1 MRVRSAL
8 SPLRAAIGAALRR
21 RSLLILL
28 VATHGVFGLMS
39 WGSFAD
45 LRSQRN
51 LLDKAERGELRGFD
65 VFQLRISTNC
75 DGQTC
80 TLATEDG
87 RSLGVTFPQPT
98 EEEFNKFDPS
108 RLPPELAVIEQNL
121 PQLVD
126 ALRGSLDE
134 QEGTLSPGAT
144 LRARIRAAGTF
155 WGVLFAVLA
164 GASLLG
170 AEWRWGVWRTLLTH
184 EPRRSRVLLSRFV
197 MLWILIAGGLAVT
210 LGFTVGTDALFRA
223 ITDVDATGGPG
234 IETLARSFGKSLLS
248 LEFYASM
255 AGALATIVRTSF
267 AGIGSLV
274 FLLAEGLAAG
284 RFNWLRHF
292 LPAQQVAALIPAFAG
307 GVDTNGYV
315 WWPPVLAGPVSC
327 SASPGGFEVICTET
341 LLEPIPHWRAALVL
355 GAWALV
361 AGLLAWIFVR
371 RRDVPQ

>member
-1 MRVRSAL
+1 MSVRSTF
-8 SPLRAAIGAALRR
+8 SPVGAAIGAALRR

-28 VATHGVFGLMS
+28 VATLGVFGLMS
-39 WGSFAD
+39 WGSFSD

-51 LLDKAERGELRGFD
+51 LLDRAERGELSGFE
-65 VFQLRISTNC
+65 VFELRISTHC

-80 TLATEDG
+80 TIATQDG
-87 RSLGVTFPQPT
+87 RSTGITFPQPT
-98 EEEFNKFDPS
+98 EETFNKFDPNQ
-108 RLPPELAVIEQNL
+108 LPPEIEVIEQNM
-121 PQLVD
+121 PQLVS
-126 ALRGSLDE
+126 ALRETLAE
-134 QEGTLSPGAT
+134 QEDTLSPAAT
-144 LRARIRAAGTF
+144 LRSRIRAAGTF

-184 EPRRSRVLLSRFV
+184 EPRRGRVLLSRFA
-197 MLWILIAGGLAVT
+197 MLWVVIAGGMAIT
-210 LGFTVGTDALFRA
+210 LGFTAGTDALFRS
-223 ITDVDATGGPG
+223 ITDIDASGGPG
-234 IETLARSFGKSLLS
+234 IGTLARSAGKSLLS

-284 RFNWLRHF
+284 RFHWLRHF
-292 LPAQQVAALIPAFAG
+292 LPAQQVATLIPQFAG

-315 WWPPVLAGPVSC
+315 WWPPVLAGSVSC
-327 SASPGGFEVICTET
+327 SATPGGFEVTCTET
-341 LLEPIPHWRAALVL
+341 LLKPIPHWRAAIVL
-355 GAWALV
+355 GAWVLV
-361 AGLLAWIFVR
+361 PALLAWIFVR

>member
-1 MRVRSAL
+1 MSVRSAL
-8 SPLRAAIGAALRR
+8 SPLGAAIGAALRR

-28 VATHGVFGLMS
+28 VATLGVFGLMS
-39 WGSFAD
+39 WGSFSD

-51 LLDKAERGELRGFD
+51 LLDRADRGELRGFD

-80 TLATEDG
+80 FISTGDG
-87 RSLGVTFPQPT
+87 RSLGIEFPQPT
-98 EEEFNKFDPS
+98 EEQFNKFDPNA
-108 RLPPELAVIEQNL
+108 LPPELEVIERNL
-121 PQLVD
+121 PELVS
-126 ALRGSLDE
+126 ALREALDE
-134 QEGTLSPGAT
+134 QEDTLSPGAT

-184 EPRRSRVLLSRFV
+184 EPRRGRVLLSRFA
-197 MLWILIAGGLAVT
+197 MLWIVIAGGLAVT
-210 LGFTVGTDALFRA
+210 IGFTVGTDALFRA
-223 ITDVDATGGPG
+223 LTDVDATGGPG
-234 IETLARSFGKSLLS
+234 IGTLARSVGKSLLS

-284 RFNWLRHF
+284 RFHWLRHF
-292 LPAQQVAALIPAFAG
+292 LPAQQVATLIPQFAG
-307 GVDTNGYV
+307 VETTGYA
-315 WWPPVLAGPVSC
+315 WWPPVLAGSVSC
-327 SASPGGFEVICTET
+327 SASPGGFEVTCTET

-355 GAWALV
+355 GAWVLV
-361 AGLLAWIFVR
+361 AGILAWIFVR

>member
-1 MRVRSAL
+1 MSVRSAL

-28 VATHGVFGLMS
+28 VATLGVFGLMS
-39 WGSFAD
+39 WGSFSD

-51 LLDKAERGELRGFD
+51 VLDKAERGELRGFD

-87 RSLGVTFPQPT
+87 RSLGIMFPQPT
-98 EEEFNKFDPS
+98 QEEFSKFDPNQ
-108 RLPPELAVIEQNL
+108 LPPELEVIERNL

-134 QEGTLSPGAT
+134 REHTLSPGAT
-144 LRARIRAAGTF
+144 LRSRIRAAGTF

-184 EPRRSRVLLSRFV
+184 EPRRGRVLLSRFA
-197 MLWILIAGGLAVT
+197 MLWIVVAGGLAVT
-210 LGFTVGTDALFRA
+210 IGFTLGTDALFRA
-223 ITDVDATGGPG
+223 LTDVDATGGPG
-234 IETLARSFGKSLLS
+234 IETLARSVGKTLLS

-284 RFNWLRHF
+284 RFHWLRHF
-292 LPAQQVAALIPAFAG
+292 LPAQQVATLIPQFAG
-307 GVDTNGYV
+307 VETTGYA
-315 WWPPVLAGPVSC
+315 WWPPVLAGSVSC

-341 LLEPIPHWRAALVL
+341 LLKPIPHWRAALVL
-355 GAWALV
+355 GAWVLV

>member
-1 MRVRSAL
+1 MSVRSTL
-8 SPLRAAIGAALRR
+8 SPLGAAIGAALRR

-28 VATHGVFGLMS
+28 VATLGVFGLMS
-39 WGSFAD
+39 WGSFSD
-45 LRSQRN
+45 LRSQRD

-87 RSLGVTFPQPT
+87 SSLGITFPQPT
-98 EEEFNKFDPS
+98 EEEFNKFDPNQ
-108 RLPPELAVIEQNL
+108 LPPELEVIEQNMS
-121 PQLVD
+121 QLVS
-126 ALRGSLDE
+126 ALRENLDE
-134 QEGTLSPGAT
+134 QEHALSPAAT
-144 LRARIRAAGTF
+144 LHSRARAAGTF

-184 EPRRSRVLLSRFV
+184 EPRRGRVLLSRLA
-197 MLWILIAGGLAVT
+197 MLWIVVAGGLAVT
-210 LGFTVGTDALFRA
+210 LGFTFGTDALFRA
-223 ITDVDATGGPG
+223 LTDVDATGGPG
-234 IETLARSFGKSLLS
+234 IMTLARSAGKSLLS

-292 LPAQQVAALIPAFAG
+292 LPAQQVGTLIPPFAG
-307 GVDTNGYV
+307 ADTTGYA
-315 WWPPVLAGPVSC
+315 WWPPELVGSVAC
-327 SASPGGFEVICTET
+327 TATPGGFEVTCTET
-341 LLEPIPHWRAALVL
+341 LLKPIPQWRAALVL
-355 GAWALV
+355 GAWVLV
-361 AGLLAWIFVR
+361 AALLAWIFVR

>member
-1 MRVRSAL
+1 VSVRSAL
-8 SPLRAAIGAALRR
+8 SPLGAAIGAALRR

-28 VATHGVFGLMS
+28 IATLGVFGLMS
-39 WGSFAD
+39 WGSFSD

-65 VFQLRISTNC
+65 LFQLRISTNC

-80 TLATEDG
+80 TLGTQDG
-87 RSLGVTFPQPT
+87 RSTGITFPQPT
-98 EEEFNKFDPS
+98 EEQFNEFDPNQ
-108 RLPPELAVIEQNL
+108 LPPELEVIEQNL
-121 PQLVD
+121 PTLVS
-126 ALRGSLDE
+126 ALRETLEE
-134 QEGTLSPGAT
+134 QEHALSPPST
-144 LRARIRAAGTF
+144 LRSRIRAAGTF

-184 EPRRSRVLLSRFV
+184 EPRRGRVLLSRFA
-197 MLWILIAGGLAVT
+197 MLWIVIAGGMAIT
-210 LGFTVGTDALFRA
+210 LGFTLGTDALFRA

-234 IETLARSFGKSLLS
+234 IATLARSAGKSLLS

-284 RFNWLRHF
+284 RFHWLRHF
-292 LPAQQVAALIPAFAG
+292 LPAQQVATLIPQFAG
-307 GVDTNGYV
+307 VETTGYV
-315 WWPPVLAGPVSC
+315 WWPPILAGSVSC
-327 SASPGGFEVICTET
+327 TATPGGFAVTCTET
-341 LLEPIPHWRAALVL
+341 LLKPIPHWRAALVL
-355 GAWALV
+355 GAWVLV
-361 AGLLAWIFVR
+361 ATLLAWIFIR